1 MDVDEIVRRFLEF
14 SPETGV
20 VTFKEDVG
28 RFGRVKKGAVAG
40 CLDVHGYLQ
49 VNIKGRVLKVHRVA
63 WFLHTGSWPIGQ
75 IDHVNHIRTDNRI
88 FNLRVVDNAENHK
101 NRPRQI
107 NNTSGVVG
115 VTFVDRVK
123 KYRVYITVGG
133 RQKAIGY
140 FDRLEDA
147 RKAREA
153 ANKTFGYHQNHGA
166 ESAIGEKTIWVAGS
180 QFAEW

>member
-75 IDHVNHIRTDNRI
+75 IDHVNH
-88 FNLRVVDNAENHK
+88 
-101 NRPRQI
+101 
-107 NNTSGVVG
+107 
-115 VTFVDRVK
+115 
-123 KYRVYITVGG
+123 
-133 RQKAIGY
+133 
-140 FDRLEDA
+140 

-153 ANKTFGYHQNHGA
+153 PPFRTGMDRAA
-166 ESAIGEKTIWVAGS
+166 RVACHVVAFRILS
-180 QFAEW
+180 PIM